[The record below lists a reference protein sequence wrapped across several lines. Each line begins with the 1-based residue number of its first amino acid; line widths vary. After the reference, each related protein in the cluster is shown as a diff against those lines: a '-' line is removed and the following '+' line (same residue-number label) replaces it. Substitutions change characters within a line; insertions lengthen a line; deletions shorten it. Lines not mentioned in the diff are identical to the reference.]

1 MQVCVLKTRG
11 GGIILYILFAD
22 YFVQIMLKHISSEKL
37 RKLLLRDA
45 ELSTYCATSLIHL
58 LSLLPGSPSEHTY
71 HALIWKLK
79 LTE

>member
-1 MQVCVLKTRG
+1 MSLKREG

-45 ELSTYCATSLIHL
+45 ELSTYCATSLLHL
-58 LSLLPGSPSEHTY
+58 LILLPGSPSEHTY